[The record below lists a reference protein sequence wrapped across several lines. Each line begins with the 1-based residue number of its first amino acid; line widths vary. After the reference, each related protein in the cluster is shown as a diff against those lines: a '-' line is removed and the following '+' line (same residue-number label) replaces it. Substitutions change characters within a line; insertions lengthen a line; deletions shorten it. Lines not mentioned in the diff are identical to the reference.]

1 MPKPQKLSLESTVVP
16 LARRTFLGRMAGF
29 AASMG
34 EFRAAPWV
42 HRKRQNFDIAVVGAG
57 MFGSAAA
64 RHLSAASDGVAL
76 VGPVEPRNRK
86 NHSGV
91 YSSYYDATRLT
102 RVIDPDLVWGTLAK
116 RSVSRY
122 RELEAASDIRF
133 YTESGYM
140 MVTPGAGDRAW
151 FDFPAMRT
159 VARDLAVELEEL
171 DDAALKRRFPTL
183 RFTAGSVALLQQRD
197 AGRLNPRALVAAQ
210 QAVALAQGTTMVD
223 NEVTRLQPSGAQI
236 AIETRKGDTVHA
248 NRVLIATG
256 AFTNVNRLLPRRL
269 DIAVR
274 AAMVMLAEVSRDVQ
288 YDWPSILYAKTDGA
302 ETFWGLLMP
311 PVLYPDGRRY
321 VKTMDD
327 YYGSRPLVLQDEL
340 RDWYRGDGHAGHH
353 RVLRRALGE
362 IAPELSIID
371 TRLVPCLITDTATH
385 YPYIDMASERI
396 GIVVGGNGKGAKSS
410 DEIGRLGA
418 EMIRTGEWP
427 SSLPESLFAAQYAIG

>member
-1 MPKPQKLSLESTVVP
+1 
-16 LARRTFLGRMAGF
+16 
-29 AASMG
+29 MG
-34 EFRAAPWV
+34 LLPPVREARAAPWV
-42 HRKRQNFDIAVVGAG
+42 HRKRQNFDIAIVGAG

-64 RHLSAASDGVAL
+64 RHLSAATDGVAL
-76 VGPVEPRNRK
+76 IGPSEPRNRTS
-86 NHSGV
+86 HSGV
-91 YSSYYDATRLT
+91 YSSHYDATRLT
-102 RVIDPDLVWGTLAK
+102 RIVDPDLVWGTLAK

-133 YTESGYM
+133 YTESGYL

-151 FDFPAMRT
+151 FDFPAMRA

-171 DDAALKRRFPTL
+171 DDTALQRRFPTL
-183 RFTAGSVALLQQRD
+183 RFTPGSVGLLQQRD
-197 AGRLNPRALVAAQ
+197 AGRLNPRGLVAAQ
-210 QAVALAQGTTMVD
+210 QAVALEQGTTMLD
-223 NEVTRLQPSGAQI
+223 DEVTRVQASGGQVEI
-236 AIETRKGDTVHA
+236 GTRQGDTIHA

-269 DIAVR
+269 DIALR
-274 AAMVMLAEVSRDVQ
+274 AAMVMLAEVSRDVE

-327 YYGSRPLVLQDEL
+327 HYGSRPLVSQDEI
-340 RDWYRGDGHAGHH
+340 RDWYRGDGHTEHH

-362 IAPELSIID
+362 IAPELSILD

-385 YPYIDMASERI
+385 YPYIDMVSDRI

-418 EMIRTGEWP
+418 EMVRTGEWS
-427 SSLPESLFAAQYAIG
+427 SSLPESLFAAQYHS